1 MKVFTLFA
9 GVFSVAAGA
18 LPVNYDIT
26 VTSDRAVCEETAE
39 TARAF
44 RLPESSQAVTECNVT
59 VGPSEV
65 IADGYRITFNTFSQ
79 NLYMGETTF
88 ADEEN
93 LSKSLPGKWVEF
105 TLAGL
110 AAGELTRDPNL
121 AVESGYVGYGLVAF
135 MLLYEGGA
143 GDATGEQVFSVVER
157 TLPNGNAVKTAV
169 SFEPAEADIGENF
182 AVTVEQE
189 LTQDTGLS
197 KMTGSAVISGIVRRV
212 CGDDGLADCALA
224 ELTGTRERDFTI
236 AGKDAVLKE
245 EISFTVDALREGSLG
260 PSEWAE

>member
-1 MKVFTLFA
+1 LKVFTLF
-9 GVFSVAAGA
+9 VAAFSAAAAA

-26 VTSDRAVCEETAE
+26 VTSDRVVCEETAD
-39 TARAF
+39 TARSF
-44 RLPESSQAVTECNVT
+44 RMPESSKAVTECNVT

-65 IADGYRITFNTFSQ
+65 IADGYRITFNTFEQ

-121 AVESGYVGYGLVAF
+121 TIESGYLGYGLLAF
-135 MLLYEGGA
+135 MLLYEGG
-143 GDATGEQVFSVVER
+143 GDAAGERIFSVIER
-157 TLPNGNAVKTAV
+157 TLPNGNVANATLC
-169 SFEPAEADIGENF
+169 FEPADADIGENF

-197 KMTGSAVISGIVRRV
+197 KMTGSAALSGTVKRV
-212 CGDDGLADCALA
+212 CGGDGLADCALA
-224 ELTGTRERDFTI
+224 ELAGTRERNFTI
-236 AGKDAVLKE
+236 AGRDVVLKE
-245 EISFTVDALREGSLG
+245 EIKLTVDALREGSLG
-260 PSEWAE
+260 PSEWGE